1 MVRRAFSAYL
11 RLLALTSI
19 KLASLAKKPQNAK
32 SNPPN
37 QKKTSH
43 ERAQNEKTSNGT
55 SVQQTFVIIQQ
66 QLIET
71 PGS

>member
-43 ERAQNEKTSNGT
+43 EREQHEKTSNGT